1 MARWHAAILGP
12 EGSPYWG
19 GVFVLDINF
28 QPTYPHTPPEV
39 GARARGGTGAGEWGP
54 PTHAQ
59 NHARL
64 LRYHSLHVNMLPKW
78 PRQTHAHTRGS
89 VIAR

>member
-39 GARARGGTGAGEWGP
+39 RARARGGTGAGEWAR
-54 PTHAQ
+54 THPCAKPCP
-59 NHARL
+59 A
-64 LRYHSLHVNMLPKW
+64 P
-78 PRQTHAHTRGS
+78 
-89 VIAR
+89 